1 MSVMRTEKDSLGE
14 VQVPASA
21 LYGAQ
26 TQRAVDNFD
35 LSAITM
41 PADFI
46 CALGLIKAAAARAN
60 AELGLLEH
68 TVAESIANAAAAIA
82 QGQHHEQFPVDVFQT
97 GSRTR
102 WTPCH

>member
-1 MSVMRTEKDSLGE
+1 MSDMRTEKDSLGE

-26 TQRAVDNFD
+26 TQRAVDNLH
-35 LSAITM
+35 LSGITM
-41 PADFI
+41 PADLI
-46 CALGLIKAAAARAN
+46 CALGLIKA
-60 AELGLLEH
+60 
-68 TVAESIANAAAAIA
+68 AAAAIA